1 MGQVDVCGS
10 SALRI
15 MGCEIIFWRIIAL
28 KQGFTIWSVHEKEST
43 GKSPWEFPNW
53 KSSIGHLPTKGW
65 VLFTCTDCKLGMGVC
80 FPGES
85 VHRFHQLLQE
95 SVISRRLRSKRK
107 DSEGSVRGGTSFV
120 GPKEAEFSSGVS
132 WAPLALQTL
141 GGLCSASLLPR
152 GRLEQCLLLRE
163 PDSSTNWGPSSSPG
177 FYLSAH
183 LPWLSGMA
191 KLTAFA
197 VSSEIQLNSS
207 CTFPELIS
215 SNLQTDQGTDV
226 RNMLK
231 TVFVLSAHH
240 LYH

>member
-1 MGQVDVCGS
+1 M
-10 SALRI
+10 
-15 MGCEIIFWRIIAL
+15 
-28 KQGFTIWSVHEKEST
+28 
-43 GKSPWEFPNW
+43 
-53 KSSIGHLPTKGW
+53 
-65 VLFTCTDCKLGMGVC
+65 
-80 FPGES
+80 
-85 VHRFHQLLQE
+85 
-95 SVISRRLRSKRK
+95 
-107 DSEGSVRGGTSFV
+107 RGGTSFV

-240 LYH
+240 LCH

>member
-1 MGQVDVCGS
+1 M
-10 SALRI
+10 
-15 MGCEIIFWRIIAL
+15 
-28 KQGFTIWSVHEKEST
+28 K
-43 GKSPWEFPNW
+43 KSPLERVHGNFQTERVVLDICPPRVGFSSHVPTANW
-53 KSSIGHLPTKGW
+53 A
-65 VLFTCTDCKLGMGVC
+65 CVC

-163 PDSSTNWGPSSSPG
+163 PDSSTN
-177 FYLSAH
+177 
-183 LPWLSGMA
+183 
-191 KLTAFA
+191 
-197 VSSEIQLNSS
+197 
-207 CTFPELIS
+207 
-215 SNLQTDQGTDV
+215 
-226 RNMLK
+226 
-231 TVFVLSAHH
+231 
-240 LYH
+240 